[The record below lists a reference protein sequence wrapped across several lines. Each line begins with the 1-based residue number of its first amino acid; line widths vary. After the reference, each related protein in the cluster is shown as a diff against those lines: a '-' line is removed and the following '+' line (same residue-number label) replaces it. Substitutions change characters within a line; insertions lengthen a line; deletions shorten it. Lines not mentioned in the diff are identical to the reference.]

1 VQVIAATAAQPI
13 VRRRRAVP
21 LAFALAFAAVALAS
35 TVSYAAST
43 GTALGAGTGVAS
55 RGVYTVAAGVRLPD
69 AVRSLRYTTQVSLDG
84 RIVRP
89 ATPAWRPVPGAIG
102 TVERPGD
109 IALVD
114 TTGVVGTA
122 FVTVHLTNLAELRHA
137 YSSFALPLGVWSAA
151 QAAAPS
157 SWARVTTAGA
167 RFVTS
172 TEESVTF
179 TVSGGR
185 YYDLTLEAGGT
196 WATTSV
202 AAANYS
208 PDFYVTVR

>member
-1 VQVIAATAAQPI
+1 MQGITATSARPR
-13 VRRRRAVP
+13 VRRRRAVTV
-21 LAFALAFAAVALAS
+21 AFALAFAAVALAS

-43 GTALGAGTGVAS
+43 ETVPAAGAGGAS

-69 AVRSLRYTTQVSLDG
+69 AVRSLRYTTQVSSDG
-84 RIVRP
+84 RIAQP
-89 ATPAWRPVPGAIG
+89 ATPAWRPAPGAIG
-102 TVERPGD
+102 AVERAGD

-114 TTGVVGTA
+114 ATGVVGTA
-122 FVTVHLTNLAELRHA
+122 FVTVHLTNLAELRRA
-137 YSSFALPLGVWSAA
+137 YSSFALPLGVWATER
-151 QAAAPS
+151 AAAPS
-157 SWARVTTAGA
+157 SWARVATAGA

-196 WATTSV
+196 WAATSV
-202 AAANYS
+202 AAASYS

>member
-1 VQVIAATAAQPI
+1 MQVIAAAATAPPR
-13 VRRRRAVP
+13 VRRRRAVA
-21 LAFALAFAAVALAS
+21 LAFTLTFAAVALAS

-43 GTALGAGTGVAS
+43 AATPGAAS

-69 AVRSLRYTTQVSLDG
+69 AVRSLRYTTQVAQDG
-84 RIVRP
+84 RIVQP

-102 TVERPGD
+102 TVERAGD

-114 TTGVVGTA
+114 ATGVVGTA
-122 FVTVHLTNLAELRHA
+122 FVTVHLTNLAELRRA
-137 YSSFALPLGVWSAA
+137 YSSFALPLGVWSTGR
-151 QAAAPS
+151 AAAPS
-157 SWARVTTAGA
+157 SWAPVPGAGA

-196 WATTSV
+196 WAATSV
-202 AAANYS
+202 TAANYS